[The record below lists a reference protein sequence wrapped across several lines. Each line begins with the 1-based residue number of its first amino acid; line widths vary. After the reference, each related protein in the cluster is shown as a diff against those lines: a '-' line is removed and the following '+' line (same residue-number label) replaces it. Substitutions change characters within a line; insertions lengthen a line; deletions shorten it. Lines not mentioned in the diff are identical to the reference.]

1 MILVVVVAYQTNS
14 KHQSNYR
21 SFVIC
26 AMPNTNAKNWE
37 TLPMTE
43 TKKKKKILEQ
53 RKKKIARTTTC
64 NLTIVLEGLL
74 IFFENKN

>member
-1 MILVVVVAYQTNS
+1 
-14 KHQSNYR
+14 
-21 SFVIC
+21 
-26 AMPNTNAKNWE
+26 MPNTNAKNWE

-43 TKKKKKILEQ
+43 TKKKEKILEQ

>member
-1 MILVVVVAYQTNS
+1 MILAVAVAYQTNS

-26 AMPNTNAKNWE
+26 AMSNTNAKNWE

-43 TKKKKKILEQ
+43 TKKNKKYWNKERRKLLEL
-53 RKKKIARTTTC
+53 RHAT
-64 NLTIVLEGLL
+64 
-74 IFFENKN
+74 

>member
-1 MILVVVVAYQTNS
+1 MILAVAVAYQTNS

-26 AMPNTNAKNWE
+26 AMSNTNAKNWE

-43 TKKKKKILEQ
+43 TKKKNIGTKKEENCYNYNMQLNNC
-53 RKKKIARTTTC
+53 ARRFA
-64 NLTIVLEGLL
+64 N
-74 IFFENKN
+74 IF

>member
-1 MILVVVVAYQTNS
+1 MILAVVVAYQTNS

-43 TKKKKKILEQ
+43 TKKKKKNIGT
-53 RKKKIARTTTC
+53 KK
-64 NLTIVLEGLL
+64 E
-74 IFFENKN
+74 ENC